1 VFSGSSLAGV
11 AEVAEF
17 SDLSLRI
24 SINSKSSD
32 FLLIRT
38 QTKDYEM
45 TKNFKR
51 SAIVAA
57 SAATVLSLAVATPS
71 FAHQGVGSKSST
83 SETRVAPVAHTEA
96 TLPVTIT
103 DIPATVTQI
112 GKITK
117 GAKFVA
123 YALAADATAIP
134 ATQPTTGGKPAKVE
148 ASIGVDSKVSYALE
162 IHVPVTAGTTKFAV
176 YNAAGVG
183 AFVTVTVDAA
193 GVATATTSA
202 ALTAAYV
209 EPTKPALGEGKGFK
223 GERGFK
229 KGHRR

>member
-1 VFSGSSLAGV
+1 
-11 AEVAEF
+11 
-17 SDLSLRI
+17 
-24 SINSKSSD
+24 
-32 FLLIRT
+32 
-38 QTKDYEM
+38 M

-51 SAIVAA
+51 NAIVAA
-57 SAATVLSLAVATPS
+57 SAAAVMSMAVATPS
-71 FAHQGVGSKSST
+71 FAHQGVGSTTAGSST
-83 SETRVAPVAHTEA
+83 VAPVAHTNA
-96 TLPVTIT
+96 TVAVTIT
-103 DIPATVTQI
+103 DIPTTVTQV

-134 ATQPTTGGKPAKVE
+134 ATQPTTAGKPAKVV
-148 ASIGVDSKVSYALE
+148 ATVGTDSRISYAVQ

-193 GVATATTSA
+193 GAATATTSA
-202 ALTAAYV
+202 ALTTAYA
-209 EPTKPALGEGKGFK
+209 EPTKPALGEGKSVK
-223 GERGFK
+223 GDRGMK

>member
-1 VFSGSSLAGV
+1 M
-11 AEVAEF
+11 
-17 SDLSLRI
+17 
-24 SINSKSSD
+24 N
-32 FLLIRT
+32 
-38 QTKDYEM
+38 
-45 TKNFKR
+45 KNLKR
-51 SAIVAA
+51 NAIVAA
-57 SAATVLSLAVATPS
+57 SAAAVLSLAVATPS
-71 FAHQGVGSKSST
+71 FAHQGVGSTTST
-83 SETRVAPVAHTEA
+83 SETREAPVAHTEA

-103 DIPATVTQI
+103 EIPSTVTQI

-134 ATQPTTGGKPAKVE
+134 ATQPTTGGKTAKVE
-148 ASIGVDSKVSYALE
+148 ANISSNSTVSYALE